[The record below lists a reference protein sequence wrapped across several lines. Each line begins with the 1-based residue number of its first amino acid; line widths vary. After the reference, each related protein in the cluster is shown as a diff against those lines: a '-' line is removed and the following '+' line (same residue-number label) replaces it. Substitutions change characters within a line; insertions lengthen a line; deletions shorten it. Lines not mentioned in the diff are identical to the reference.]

1 MSPISDFTNEI
12 YDQDSLTD
20 AFKEGA
26 DVWTIFLGVVVTL
39 LPKIIPRVMP
49 ALVPEAN
56 LREKFDNE
64 DYIRGVEDMFREKFL
79 ANLDAIENLVR
90 AWKDNTLDTEK
101 FGFGGADSILS
112 KEDFIVGD
120 TEGFQ
125 NDIISAIQ
133 FLQDRMQRSND
144 ADATDGITR
153 LANSIWKTANTAFT
167 IISTYMHH

>member
-1 MSPISDFTNEI
+1 MSPISEFTNEI

-26 DVWTIFLGVVVTL
+26 DVWTVFLGVVVTL
-39 LPKIIPRVMP
+39 LPRIIPRVMP
-49 ALVPEAN
+49 ALVPEQN
-56 LREKFDNE
+56 LREKFDSE
-64 DYIRGVEDMFREKFL
+64 DYVKDIENLFREKFL
-79 ANLDAIENLVR
+79 QNLDAIENLVR
-90 AWKDNTLDTEK
+90 AWKDNTLEPEK
-101 FGFGGADSILS
+101 YGFGADSILN

-125 NDIISAIQ
+125 NDILSAIQ
-133 FLQDRMQRSND
+133 FLQDRMQRSRD
-144 ADATDGITR
+144 DSEATDGITR

>member
-1 MSPISDFTNEI
+1 MSPISEFTNEI

-39 LPKIIPRVMP
+39 LPKIVPRVMP
-49 ALVPEAN
+49 ALVPESAN
-56 LREKFDNE
+56 LREKFDDE
-64 DYIRGVEDMFREKFL
+64 DYVKEVENMFREKFL
-79 ANLDAIENLVR
+79 QNLDAIESLVN
-90 AWKDNTLDTEK
+90 AWKNNALDQDK
-101 FGFGGADSILS
+101 YGGILS
-112 KEDFIVGD
+112 KEDFFVGD

-125 NDIISAIQ
+125 NDILEAIR

-144 ADATDGITR
+144 ATASDGITR

-167 IISTYMHH
+167 LISTYVQH